1 MSQEVKQTAREE
13 RRLIRIPVSSEIGK
27 VGITEEV
34 LAVMAGIA
42 AMDVEGVSSINR
54 TATRQLV
61 AKLGMRSLADG
72 VRVSENNGA
81 VSASLNLNLEYG
93 VVVADVC
100 EKVQEKVKASI
111 ENMTGLAVECVDVSI
126 AGVELPAGKAKS

>member
-1 MSQEVKQTAREE
+1 
-13 RRLIRIPVSSEIGK
+13 
-27 VGITEEV
+27 
-34 LAVMAGIA
+34 
-42 AMDVEGVSSINR
+42 
-54 TATRQLV
+54 
-61 AKLGMRSLADG
+61 MRSLADG